1 MSIALAINGFG
12 RIGKTF
18 LRLILEDP
26 TVATQFNVVG
36 INVGP
41 CDPDNIAT
49 LFKYDSLNG
58 IFGGTVT
65 YQDSTLT
72 INGKPIP
79 VFREK
84 DPTLL
89 PWKTLNVE
97 WVVEASGHFT
107 TREKAAL
114 HLAAG
119 AKKVLITAPALD
131 ADVTIIPGVNDTSY
145 NDQKHAVVSLGSCTT
160 NCFAPIVKV
169 LNEKFGIQWGLMSTV
184 HAYTNDQMLLDGEHS
199 DARRARAA
207 GINIVPTKTGADRVI
222 THIFPELEG
231 KLRGI
236 ALRVPVPKVSILD
249 LTFVAAK
256 DISAE
261 TINQAFTE
269 YAAGP
274 LKNILACATT
284 PLVSSDFCG
293 NQASAIIDTLLT
305 QTVGNLGKVFG
316 WYDNEVGYCARLR
329 DFLLH
334 K

>member
-1 MSIALAINGFG
+1 
-12 RIGKTF
+12 
-18 LRLILEDP
+18 
-26 TVATQFNVVG
+26 
-36 INVGP
+36 
-41 CDPDNIAT
+41 
-49 LFKYDSLNG
+49 
-58 IFGGTVT
+58 
-65 YQDSTLT
+65 
-72 INGKPIP
+72 

-89 PWKTLNVE
+89 PWKKLNVD
-97 WVVEASGHFT
+97 WVIEASGHFT
-107 TREKAAL
+107 TKEKAAL

-119 AKKVLITAPALD
+119 AKKVLITAPAQD
-131 ADVTIIPGVNDTSY
+131 ADVTIIPGVNDAAY
-145 NDQKHAVVSLGSCTT
+145 NAQQHAIVSLGSCTT

-169 LNEKFGIQWGLMSTV
+169 LNEKFGIEWGLMSTV
-184 HAYTNDQMLLDGEHS
+184 HAYTNDQMLLDGAHS

-222 THIFPELEG
+222 TQIFPELEG
-231 KLRGI
+231 KIRGI

-249 LTFVAAK
+249 LTFVATK

-261 TINQAFTE
+261 LINQAFTG
-269 YAAGP
+269 YAAGQ
-274 LKNILACATT
+274 LKNILECATT
-284 PLVSSDFCG
+284 PLVSSDFAG